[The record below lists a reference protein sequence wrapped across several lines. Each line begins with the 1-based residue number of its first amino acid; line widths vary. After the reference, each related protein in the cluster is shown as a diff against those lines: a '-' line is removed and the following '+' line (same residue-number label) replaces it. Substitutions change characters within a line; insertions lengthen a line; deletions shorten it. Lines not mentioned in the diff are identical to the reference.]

1 MFQQLRCRQETAET
15 LASLAVCL
23 LLSYV
28 STGRNV
34 AAHGQNRNQGNSG
47 SERKSRLLSQW
58 DCLSERSINKG
69 AAAKLPLFTSLRK
82 SPAVSVKG
90 KMQLAAAFPALIK

>member
-1 MFQQLRCRQETAET
+1 MSLRNAET

-28 STGRNV
+28 STGRNA
-34 AAHGQNRNQGNSG
+34 AAHGRNRNQGNSG

-58 DCLSERSINKG
+58 DCLSER
-69 AAAKLPLFTSLRK
+69 
-82 SPAVSVKG
+82 VD
-90 KMQLAAAFPALIK
+90 Q